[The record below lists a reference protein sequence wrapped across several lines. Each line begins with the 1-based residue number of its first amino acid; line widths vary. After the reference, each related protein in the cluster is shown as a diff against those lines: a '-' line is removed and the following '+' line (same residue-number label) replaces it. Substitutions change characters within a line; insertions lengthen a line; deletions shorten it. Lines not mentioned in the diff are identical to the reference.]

1 MGLLFLLLLVADPL
15 HLHCISNVIN
25 AKAPTLT
32 PDRKGAAEL
41 ASKVCAFGVWLTLLG
56 NELGYATR
64 SIVRKCH
71 SARSTGQALGQ
82 LSSSAVGQL
91 GSWEAK
97 IHSTNCQTLNFP
109 LVSVGT
115 LSLSHSPCL
124 VCLSVRFLRVVALI
138 N

>member
-1 MGLLFLLLLVADPL
+1 MMKCQATRPEDQHGAFVPAAVGGGPVAFALHIKCNQRQGTNFDPRP
-15 HLHCISNVIN
+15 
-25 AKAPTLT
+25 K
-32 PDRKGAAEL
+32 RGAEL

-91 GSWEAK
+91 GSWAVGKQKSTQQIAK
-97 IHSTNCQTLNFP
+97 L
-109 LVSVGT
+109 
-115 LSLSHSPCL
+115 
-124 VCLSVRFLRVVALI
+124 
-138 N
+138 